1 VKEPSVELTEEEVEV
16 TEWEY
21 SDRAPT
27 DFLVSGPIGAEGTE
41 WAGPGRA
48 FSSHRHAEIY
58 VRSKYGNRVRRA
70 APEAEMDGDR
80 WAFLIR
86 ATQPAEEDN

>member
-1 VKEPSVELTEEEVEV
+1 MECTEEEVEA

-27 DFLVSGPIGAEGTE
+27 DFLVSGPLGADGV
-41 WAGPGRA
+41 GPGRVFA
-48 FSSHRHAEIY
+48 SHRHAEIY
-58 VRSKYGNRVRRA
+58 VRSKYGTRVRRA
-70 APEAEMDGDR
+70 APEAEMDGER

-86 ATQPAEEDN
+86 KGSDESTN